1 MNWTRLS
8 IKNKYTIF
16 ALIISIVVFGIYAKN
31 TLNVQLMPDTAPP
44 LVSVVTNYPSA
55 SAQEVGDNVTEVLE
69 EEIFLV
75 AGVKK
80 VKSTSQSNLS
90 LIKIEFHYG
99 TNVDEAA
106 LDVENAINKIAYRLP
121 AMAQKPQV
129 VKFSTSD
136 KPIVTLALGS
146 EELTLEE
153 IRTLADNEL
162 KSKFQQIESV
172 AAVDVFGGHE
182 KQINIYLNRNDILAY
197 NITSQ
202 MVSNALS
209 QYNIAASAGR
219 ITDSASESLIRIDEK
234 FTNIQEL
241 DNLIVS
247 EFKGQNIYLK
257 DIAVIEESE
266 NEQRSLFKINGK
278 ESISMQIIKKSDANT
293 LETTEVV
300 LEQMHLLEQKYP
312 SIVFTVAN
320 NDAVFTSQVMNNM
333 TTTMMVAVFMTFLI
347 LLMFISS
354 INESI
359 IVALSMPLSF
369 LCSLS
374 LMKLFNIP
382 LDMITLSA
390 LILSMG
396 FVVDNSIVVVENIM
410 RHHKE
415 LDKDMKTAAIEGTQ
429 EIMLSILA
437 GTGTTLI
444 VLIPLLFMESFIGSV
459 FGPLSKTLIFTLTAS
474 YFVAV
479 TIVPLLLILWQKG
492 SRLKKMDA
500 YLTERIAAP
509 FHKFMDSV
517 KNFYIKLLE
526 KALTRKKTV
535 LIGSIFLLLLSVVIF
550 MKIGME
556 VFPKIDSGTFTI
568 SVEADPGFNLQQ
580 TNKIIEDIE
589 LLLKNEPEVVISSAQ
604 AGYEPGGHFLGETG
618 ALGVNQGYFT
628 VVLTSRKER
637 SETIWQI
644 EERLRNEIKKIP
656 GIRSLVIKESGSTA
670 VASTVAPI
678 DLRISGPNQEVLDYI
693 ANDLV
698 RKIELIPG
706 TVNIYRSWHSSNPEI
721 KLNLN
726 SHRLAELGLTPQA
739 VTNQLFIDLQGREV
753 GKLDQGNNNQTA
765 IVVRYEE
772 DGRNNLNSFLE
783 TIIVSPKGI
792 KIPLREI
799 AEISTEQNPNLVTR
813 EDMEYTL
820 DIYGFTQ
827 DRAFSHVISEIQ
839 TLLDSTPLPEGYA
852 ITVAGEQS
860 DLMDSVGDL
869 RLSLIIA
876 VLFVYLLL
884 LSQFKS
890 FIHPLTIMAAIPLM
904 LIGVA
909 LALILTGKYIS
920 MPVLLAFI
928 LLAGTVVNNAIL
940 LVDFIITQRNIG
952 RHGDDAII
960 DAVRL
965 RFRPIM
971 MTALSDIAGML
982 PLALELALGSEKLSP
997 LSISI
1002 IGGISASTFLTL
1014 IIIPVLFSFIEEVR
1028 GKMHKG
1034 SRTVQIEAGEDLDW
1048 QDDALPNPA
1057 THMV

>member
-1 MNWTRLS
+1 MNWTRFS

-16 ALIISIVVFGIYAKN
+16 ALLISVIFLGIYAKN

-44 LVSVVTNYPSA
+44 SVNVITNYPSA
-55 SAQEVGDNVTEVLE
+55 SAQEVGENVTEILE
-69 EEIFLV
+69 EEIALV
-75 AGVKK
+75 DGVKK

-90 LIKIEFHYG
+90 LIKIEFYY
-99 TNVDEAA
+99 TVNVDEAA
-106 LDVENAINKIAYRLP
+106 LDVENAINKIAYKLP
-121 AMAQKPQV
+121 SMAQKPQI

-136 KPIVTLALGS
+136 KPILTLALGS
-146 EELTLEE
+146 EVLTLEE

-162 KSKFQQIESV
+162 KSRFQQIESV

-182 KQINIYLNRNDILAY
+182 KQINIYLNKNDILAY

-202 MVSNALS
+202 MVSNALN

-219 ITDSASESLIRIDEK
+219 VTDLDSESLIRIDEK
-234 FTNIQEL
+234 FTNLQDL
-241 DNLIVS
+241 DHLIVS
-247 EFKGQNIYLK
+247 EFNGQTIYLK
-257 DIAVIEESE
+257 DIAEIVESE
-266 NEQRSLFKINGK
+266 SEQRSLFKVNGT
-278 ESISMQIIKKSDANT
+278 EAISMQIIKKSDANT
-293 LETTEVV
+293 VETAEAV
-300 LEQMHLLEQKYP
+300 LEEMQLLEEKYP
-312 SIVFTVAN
+312 DVLFTAAN
-320 NDAVFTSQVMNNM
+320 NDAIFTNQVMSNM
-333 TTTMMVAVFMTFLI
+333 TTSMMAAVFMTFII

-374 LMKLFNIP
+374 LMKLFQIP

-444 VLIPLLFMESFIGSV
+444 VLIPLLFIESFIGKV
-459 FGPLSKTLIFTLTAS
+459 FGPLAKTIIFTLTAS
-474 YFVAV
+474 YFVAI

-500 YLTERIAAP
+500 YLTEHIAAP
-509 FHKFMDSV
+509 FHNFLDVV
-517 KNFYIKLLE
+517 KNFYIALL
-526 KALTRKKTV
+526 KRSLTRKKTV
-535 LIGSIFLLLLSVVIF
+535 LLGSVFLLLVSIVVF
-550 MKIGME
+550 ANIGLE

-589 LLLKNEPEVVISSAQ
+589 LLLANEPEVLISSAQ

-628 VVLTSRKER
+628 VGLSSRKER
-637 SETIWQI
+637 AETIWQI
-644 EERLRNEIKKIP
+644 EERLRNEIDRIP

-698 RKIELIPG
+698 EKVERIPG
-706 TVNIYRSWHSSNPEI
+706 TVNIYRSWHSTNPEI
-721 KLNLN
+721 ILKLN
-726 SHRLAELGLTPQA
+726 SHRLAELGLTPQSVA
-739 VTNQLFIDLQGREV
+739 NQLFTDLQGKEV
-753 GKLDQGNNNQTA
+753 GKLDQTV
-765 IVVRYEE
+765 IIVRYEE
-772 DGRNNLNSFLE
+772 DGRNSLNSLLE
-783 TIIVSPKGI
+783 TTIVSPAGSKV
-792 KIPLREI
+792 PLREI
-799 AEISTEQNPNLVTR
+799 AEISTERSPNLVTR
-813 EDMEYTL
+813 ENMEYTL

-839 TLLDSTPLPEGYA
+839 ALLEETPLPEGYA
-852 ITVAGEQS
+852 VTIAGEQS
-860 DLMDSVGDL
+860 DLMDSVGNL
-869 RLSLIIA
+869 RFSLIIA
-876 VLFVYLLL
+876 VIFVYLLL

-890 FIHPLTIMAAIPLM
+890 FVHPLTIMAAIPLM
-904 LIGVA
+904 LTGVA
-909 LALILTGKYIS
+909 LALLLTDKYIS

-940 LVDFIITQRNIG
+940 LVDFIVNQRKAG
-952 RHGDDAII
+952 RNGDEAII

-982 PLALELALGSEKLSP
+982 PLALEFALGSEKLSP

-1014 IIIPVLFSFIEEVR
+1014 IIIPVLFSFIEEVKE
-1028 GKMHKG
+1028 KMHQG
-1034 SRTVQIEAGEDLDW
+1034 IRVVQDESEAPIPTPI
-1048 QDDALPNPA
+1048 LP
-1057 THMV
+1057 HSMI